1 MPIKLTINNQD
12 LNKFKAQIRFE
23 SADIVNNAFIK
34 SKPRILRSINSLLY
48 KVMEADP
55 TIDSL
60 RNGRLQL
67 DFGLTPELANSAT
80 SEIISIV
87 ADSVDIYFEK
97 PKSKRAKT
105 LGKMVVSIDTNKTS
119 ARLLA
124 GVTGSVYDSNGYSIS
139 WLNWLMTKGSQIIIG
154 EYEAVEF
161 VEEYTGKSRSGKGF
175 MLKTGVGFRVDPQHA
190 GTFNDNF
197 LTRAIDNVRSKVE
210 QIILSE
216 IQRAF

>member
-48 KVMEADP
+48 KVMDADA

-139 WLNWLMTKGSQIIIG
+139 WLNWLMTKGSQVIIG

-161 VEEYTGKSRSGKGF
+161 VEGYTGKSRSGKGF
-175 MLKTGVGFRVDPQHA
+175 MLKTGAGFRVDPQHA

-216 IQRAF
+216 IQKAF